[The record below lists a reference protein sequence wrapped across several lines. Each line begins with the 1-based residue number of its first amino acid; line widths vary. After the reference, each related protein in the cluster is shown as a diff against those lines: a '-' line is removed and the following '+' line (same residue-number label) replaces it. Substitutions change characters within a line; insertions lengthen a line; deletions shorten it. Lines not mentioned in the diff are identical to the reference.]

1 MLNFGHRD
9 AKSPNAP
16 TLVRQKALMFLIG
29 VALSIAQFIM
39 IRDFVTILYGEEVV
53 IVLVTITFFFGLSV
67 GYILSSRLSL
77 RAFHILFAASLFL
90 HLSFP
95 FSYRYIAALLA
106 AWDVD
111 GIWFLVLLF
120 AYALIFNA
128 MFATFLPRL
137 ISQNED
143 SYTSAS
149 VRLVSLYSFELAGF
163 AAGFLIIASA
173 WQLPLLYLL
182 GPYWLILGLV
192 LFLTL
197 QKKSVTGVY
206 GVLAVLAVLFL
217 TRLDTNSSEMLYE
230 YKHGISDPKIL
241 YSVNSP
247 YQKVEVVEGRDGTR
261 RLYLDGLENLNSTDL
276 ESLNFYIAELP
287 ARLIQPRQ
295 ALLIGNGTL
304 SSVPK
309 VYPYS
314 EAVTSVELDA
324 GVLEAGRRFFT
335 DPATLAGFDRWRLF
349 VDDGKHFLRQSS
361 ERYDLIVM
369 DVPSPLT
376 IQEAYL
382 HTVEFYRLA
391 QSRMTEQGVIAV
403 QLSGPLQQNNRTP
416 ARVTAALRQV
426 FSEVIVLDSKRAD
439 RSFAYASMKLPF
451 TIADIAEGTSSYRDR
466 VRLASPGTVDEFVT
480 AATPL
485 SVNRMDLVLRRGWE
499 RFADR
504 YFDD

>member
-1 MLNFGHRD
+1 M
-9 AKSPNAP
+9 
-16 TLVRQKALMFLIG
+16 
-29 VALSIAQFIM
+29 
-39 IRDFVTILYGEEVV
+39 
-53 IVLVTITFFFGLSV
+53 
-67 GYILSSRLSL
+67 
-77 RAFHILFAASLFL
+77 
-90 HLSFP
+90 
-95 FSYRYIAALLA
+95 
-106 AWDVD
+106 
-111 GIWFLVLLF
+111 
-120 AYALIFNA
+120 
-128 MFATFLPRL
+128 
-137 ISQNED
+137 
-143 SYTSAS
+143 
-149 VRLVSLYSFELAGF
+149 
-163 AAGFLIIASA
+163 
-173 WQLPLLYLL
+173 
-182 GPYWLILGLV
+182 
-192 LFLTL
+192 
-197 QKKSVTGVY
+197 
-206 GVLAVLAVLFL
+206 
-217 TRLDTNSSEMLYE
+217 
-230 YKHGISDPKIL
+230 
-241 YSVNSP
+241 
-247 YQKVEVVEGRDGTR
+247 
-261 RLYLDGLENLNSTDL
+261 ENLNSTDL

-287 ARLIQPRQ
+287 ARLIKPRQ

-335 DPATLAGFDRWRLF
+335 DPATLDDFDRWRLF

-391 QSRMTEQGVIAV
+391 QSRMTDQGVIAV

-451 TIADIAEGTSSYRDR
+451 TIEDLAKGTSSYRDR